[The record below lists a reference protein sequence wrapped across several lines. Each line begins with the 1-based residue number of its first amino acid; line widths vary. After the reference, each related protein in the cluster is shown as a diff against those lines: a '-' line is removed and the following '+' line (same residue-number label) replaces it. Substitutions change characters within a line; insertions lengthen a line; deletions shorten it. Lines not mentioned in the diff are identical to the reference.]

1 MFSGIVEGIGTVES
15 RRPNALT
22 IGAQGILE
30 GVRLGDSISVN
41 GVCLTIVSLS
51 GQNFSV
57 DLSPE
62 TLSRTN
68 LAHTIE
74 GDKVDLER
82 AIAMGQRIGGH
93 LVQGHVDS
101 VGVVASLERQEAK
114 STLIRIEAPP
124 EVMAYVVPKGF
135 IAVDGISLT
144 VVDRDAS
151 SFSVAVIPY
160 TNQNTVLGQR
170 EPGNKVNLE
179 VDILAKYVERLLAN
193 SQAGQG
199 VSNEEFPG

>member
-1 MFSGIVEGIGTVES
+1 MFSGIVEEIGTVES
-15 RRPNALT
+15 KYSNSLT
-22 IGAQGILE
+22 IAVQGILE
-30 GVRLGDSISVN
+30 GVQLGESISVN
-41 GVCLTIVSLS
+41 GACLTVVSLS
-51 GQNFSV
+51 DQSFRV

-68 LAHTIE
+68 LDHTKK
-74 GDKVDLER
+74 GDKVNLER

-101 VGVVASLERQEAK
+101 VGVVVSLERQEAE
-114 STLIRIEAPP
+114 STLIRIGAPP
-124 EVMAYVVPKGF
+124 EVTAYVVPKGF

-170 EPGNKVNLE
+170 EPGDKVNLE
-179 VDILAKYVERLLAN
+179 VDILAKYVERILAN
-193 SQAGQG
+193 GQAGLG
-199 VSNEEFPG
+199 RLR